1 MSEADTERK
10 VKEIVAEVFHRNTS
24 ELTSSTDFVKDLHAK
39 SANMIELIALLEDA
53 FSIEIPFAQVIN
65 NSTIGSATEY
75 VTRKLSQ
82 KRETKE
88 KVEGRVRS
96 P

>member
-1 MSEADTERK
+1 MSEADTEQK
-10 VKEIVAEVFHRNTS
+10 VREIVAEVFHRNPA
-24 ELTSSTDFVKDLHAK
+24 ELTSSTDFVKDLYAK

-53 FSIEIPFAQVIN
+53 FGIEMPFAQVVN

-75 VTRKLSQ
+75 VKRKLSQ

-88 KVEGRVRS
+88 
-96 P
+96 

>member
-10 VKEIVAEVFHRNTS
+10 VREIVAEVFHRNPT
-24 ELTSSTDFVKDLHAK
+24 ELTSSTDFVKDLYAK

-53 FSIEIPFAQVIN
+53 FSIEIPFAQVVS
-65 NSTIGSATEY
+65 NSTIGSPTEY
-75 VTRKLSQ
+75 VARRLAQ

-88 KVEGRVRS
+88 
-96 P
+96 